1 MDHPWKDSVTSR
13 MGMMNGRVNEAK
25 ELGLYYYNRP
35 IQEIRGGGRVLVGGR
50 EMGMYASYSYL
61 GLIGHPRIN
70 EAAIKAVEKYGTG
83 THGVRSLAGT
93 LPLHEELEQTIADF
107 KRAEASVTFSSGYV
121 TNLTVI
127 SSLVGRNDYVISD
140 KLNHASIVDGCLMSG
155 AKFLRFRH
163 NDMDELRAKLESI
176 PSGSAKLIVADSVFS
191 MDGDII
197 DFPSVV
203 ALCKEFN
210 AWLMIDEA
218 HSVGVLGKTGRGI
231 EEHFGMEGSID
242 IKMGTLSKTIP
253 AVGGYVAGKADM
265 IQYLRHAGR
274 AYIFSA
280 ALPPAV
286 AGAANEAFKVIL
298 DEPWRIEKLDKNSKQ
313 FIHGLKSA
321 GFNTLATETAIVP
334 VICGDDETAFR
345 MTREC
350 QMRDVFVLPVISPA
364 VPPGLSRLRAT
375 ITAAHD
381 EEEIAHAMDVI
392 IEAGHKLGVL
402 QPETS
407 PAG

>member
-1 MDHPWKDSVTSR
+1 MDHKWQDNVTF
-13 MGMMNGRVNEAK
+13 RVDAINDRVRDIRGQ
-25 ELGLYYYNRP
+25 GLYFYNRP
-35 IQEIRGGGRVLVGGR
+35 VQEIRGGGRVLVDGK

-93 LPLHEELEQTIADF
+93 LPIHEELEQTIADF
-107 KRAEASVTFSSGYV
+107 KGTEAAVTFSSGYA

-127 SSLVGRNDYVISD
+127 SSLVGRNDYVLSD

-155 AKFLRFRH
+155 AKFLRFKH
-163 NDMDELRAKLESI
+163 NDMEDLEARLESVPEGAAKLV
-176 PSGSAKLIVADSVFS
+176 VADSVFS

-197 DFPSVV
+197 DFPTLVR
-203 ALCKEFN
+203 LCQEHN

-218 HSVGVLGKTGRGI
+218 HSVGVLGETGRGI
-231 EEHFGMEGSID
+231 EEHFGMEGTID

-253 AVGGYVAGKADM
+253 AVGGYVAGSQEL
-265 IQYLRHAGR
+265 ITYLRHAGR

-298 DEPWRIEKLDKNSKQ
+298 DEPWRIERTS
-313 FIHGLKSA
+313 S
-321 GFNTLATETAIVP
+321 
-334 VICGDDETAFR
+334 
-345 MTREC
+345 M
-350 QMRDVFVLPVISPA
+350 
-364 VPPGLSRLRAT
+364 
-375 ITAAHD
+375 
-381 EEEIAHAMDVI
+381 EEKAS
-392 IEAGHKLGVL
+392 G
-402 QPETS
+402 
-407 PAG
+407 